1 MLLGAARTYL
11 HAGCLTAALSRCHY
25 VGADPPENREQYK
38 AIKSE
43 YGKLIKI
50 DSDEL
55 SPVLKFTGVQFDR
68 NQSNGTIT
76 VHMERYIEQLCEEYK
91 EKFAPC
97 NLPYAES
104 EKERKAFDNMEND
117 GKRIEK
123 GPYLKLMGK
132 LVWPS
137 SMVRLD
143 ITFTVNKLCSKVSEP
158 HESDYLRG
166 LRVIGYL
173 STTRRLGIT
182 YGGRIVIPMGLH
194 EHPRGLRESYGLY
207 VIHDNSFGTSARP
220 MGGYAVMYGNGA
232 VDWSA
237 SNLKIVPNSSH
248 EAESAQ
254 ASRAAKAGI
263 YARQLLLNNGRSV
276 VGPTVCFGDNKS
288 NATTSQQI
296 GSSARTRYYER
307 AVLLFKRAVLL
318 LILSPVLVGTK
329 DMPADIFTKATDKGT
344 FIRMRNMMM
353 NVHGPMRSVLHSA
366 FMTTSG
372 PLRRMVG
379 SLYGAVYHGMI
390 PESSG

>member
-1 MLLGAARTYL
+1 
-11 HAGCLTAALSRCHY
+11 
-25 VGADPPENREQYK
+25 
-38 AIKSE
+38 
-43 YGKLIKI
+43 
-50 DSDEL
+50 
-55 SPVLKFTGVQFDR
+55 
-68 NQSNGTIT
+68 
-76 VHMERYIEQLCEEYK
+76 
-91 EKFAPC
+91 
-97 NLPYAES
+97 
-104 EKERKAFDNMEND
+104 
-117 GKRIEK
+117 
-123 GPYLKLMGK
+123 
-132 LVWPS
+132 
-137 SMVRLD
+137 
-143 ITFTVNKLCSKVSEP
+143 
-158 HESDYLRG
+158 
-166 LRVIGYL
+166 
-173 STTRRLGIT
+173 
-182 YGGRIVIPMGLH
+182 
-194 EHPRGLRESYGLY
+194 
-207 VIHDNSFGTSARP
+207 
-220 MGGYAVMYGNGA
+220 MYGNGA

-379 SLYGAVYHGMI
+379 SLYGAVYHGMQ